1 MEETR
6 RQTIWEQS
14 KQSFLQLLLKLRPL
28 THNDSVTDINLNRYY
43 HVQYRVR
50 KSFFSFRLT
59 TLMSIIDGLIMR
71 IFFPDIWVKQDGG
84 IVPLHA
90 FFFAITFPIYNCR
103 SKLIFVDL
111 QCKKIEIVELSEK
124 ECKDT
129 INYVQIAPQLHI

>member
-43 HVQYRVR
+43 HVQYRVQ

-71 IFFPDIWVKQDGG
+71 IFF
-84 IVPLHA
+84 
-90 FFFAITFPIYNCR
+90 
-103 SKLIFVDL
+103 S
-111 QCKKIEIVELSEK
+111 
-124 ECKDT
+124 
-129 INYVQIAPQLHI
+129 